1 MPILPAMREFLRQ
14 AIHLL
19 FGIGIALLVLLAGR
33 DAALAILAGGLLAGV
48 ILVDLVLR
56 GHALPA
62 ISPLLAH
69 LDREDPLPGR
79 GAFFFA
85 VSALFCVMLFPVT
98 ISVPALVAIAVLDSV
113 TTVVGKRCGK
123 HRIYNG
129 KTWEGSLA
137 GTAAAAVVLLP
148 FLTIPGAL
156 LAALVAG
163 ITELISPVNDNLV
176 IPVMVCL
183 LLTAVPVLV

>member
-1 MPILPAMREFLRQ
+1 MRELLRQ

-19 FGIGIALLVLLAGR
+19 FGLGIACLVLLAGR
-33 DAALAILAGGLLAGV
+33 DASIAILAGGLLAGV

-56 GHALPA
+56 GHAIPV

-69 LDREDPLPGR
+69 LDRDDPLPGR

-85 VSALFCVMLFPVT
+85 VSALFCVIIFPENIV
-98 ISVPALVAIAVLDSV
+98 VPALVALAVLDSV
-113 TTVVGKRCGK
+113 TTVTGRRFGR

-137 GTAAAAVVLLP
+137 GIAAAAVALLV
-148 FLTIPGAL
+148 FLPPSGAL
-156 LAALVAG
+156 PAALVAG
-163 ITELISPVNDNLV
+163 ITELVSPVDDNLV
-176 IPVMVCL
+176 IPVAVCL
-183 LLTAVPVLV
+183 LLAAFPALL